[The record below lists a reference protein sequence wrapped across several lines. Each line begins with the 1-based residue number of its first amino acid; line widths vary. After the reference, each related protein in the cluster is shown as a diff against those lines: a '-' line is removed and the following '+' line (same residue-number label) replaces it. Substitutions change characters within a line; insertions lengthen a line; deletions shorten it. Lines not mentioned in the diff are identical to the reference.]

1 MPAKELSPIEVY
13 ELLPGTNCK
22 ECGESNCMSFSV
34 RLVNKEASLMNCIPL
49 LDPEKQVEYD
59 KLWKMLKPPIRSVEV
74 GVGDRKVTLGGEYV
88 VYRHEFTY
96 FNQTAIAID
105 VSDEMPDEEFKVRIN
120 RANTFSYD
128 YIGMTLYLDMIAIR
142 SISGDPKVFSDAVSR
157 AVELSELPII
167 LCTNNPKVMEAGL
180 AASKRKRPLIYAAN
194 RSNWREMADLALKYE
209 CPIVVS
215 SPFDLDTLK
224 SLATSLWEYGIEDIV
239 LDPGTGGPEDISTTI
254 NNFTMLRQSAISKED
269 EMLGFPVLG
278 TPIVAWSEK
287 QIDPSINEWNEAVIA
302 SSLIVRYSDAMI
314 IHATRGWAL
323 LPLVILRQN
332 IYTDPRKPVS
342 VEPGVQIYGNPDKNS
357 PVLLTTNFALT
368 FYTVASDIESGAVD
382 CYLIVIDTEGI
393 SVESAVAG
401 RKLTSENISEA
412 LDEYKVSDLVDHR
425 QIIIPGRAARL
436 SGEIEEVSGW
446 KVSVGPMDSS
456 EIPKY
461 VEGWKPEPKV

>member
-22 ECGESNCMSFSV
+22 ECGESNCMSFAV
-34 RLVNKEASLMNCIPL
+34 RLVNKEASLRECTPL
-49 LDPEKQVEYD
+49 LAPEQQEAYD
-59 KLWKMLKPPIRSVEV
+59 KLWKMLKPPIRAVEV
-74 GVGDRKVTLGGEYV
+74 GVGERKVTLGGEYV

-96 FNQTAIAID
+96 FNQTAIALD
-105 VSDEMPDEEFKVRIN
+105 VSDEMTDEEFEARIN
-120 RANTFSYD
+120 RANTYNYD
-128 YIGMTLYLDMIAIR
+128 YIGMTLYLDMLAIR
-142 SISGDPKVFSDAVSR
+142 STSGDPKVYADAVKR
-157 AVELSELPII
+157 AVELTELPII
-167 LCTNNPKVMEAGL
+167 LCTVSPEVMEAGL
-180 AASKRKRPLIYAAN
+180 ESSKGNRPLIYAAN
-194 RSNWREMADLALKYE
+194 KSNWREMAELALKYE
-209 CPIVVS
+209 CPIVAS

-224 SLATSLWEYGIEDIV
+224 SLATSLWEYGIHDIV
-239 LDPGTGGPEDISTTI
+239 LDPGTGGPEDISDTI
-254 NNFTMLRQSAISKED
+254 NNFTMLRQSAIAKED
-269 EMLGFPVLG
+269 EMLGFPTLG

-342 VEPGVQIYGNPDKNS
+342 VEPGVHTYGNPDKNS

-368 FYTVASDIESGAVD
+368 FYTVASDIESGNVD

-401 RKLTSENISEA
+401 RKLTSENIAEA
-412 LDEYKVSDLVDHR
+412 LEEYKIGDMVDHR
-425 QIIIPGRAARL
+425 QLIIPGRAARL

-456 EIPKY
+456 GIPKY
-461 VEGWKPEPKV
+461 VEGWKPKS